1 MFSRCPSC
9 VNGRQK
15 PIDIRSSPMPFR
27 RPQNGLPLAPRSP
40 VIEKRGNATDSE
52 FIVVYRPAP
61 YSALFL
67 LLCSMGILISCGEDA
82 EELRS
87 YLEHELPQC
96 TTESANIT
104 ASFQALIQSKGPT
117 KSVETELTKQ
127 VIAPYKGLVT
137 QCEAYKPTTEAVQTR
152 HREYIALARRQ
163 LAAFIEAR
171 RVLQQGRSLR
181 DVAERLAQIRTEFE
195 RWHTGLMEDSTR
207 LGIRIRP

>member
-1 MFSRCPSC
+1 M
-9 VNGRQK
+9 QL
-15 PIDIRSSPMPFR
+15 I
-27 RPQNGLPLAPRSP
+27 QN
-40 VIEKRGNATDSE
+40 
-52 FIVVYRPAP
+52 PAP
-61 YSALFL
+61 YRALVL
-67 LLCSMGILISCGEDA
+67 LFCTIGIIAGCGEDA

-87 YLEHELPQC
+87 YLQHELPQC

-117 KSVETELTKQ
+117 KSVEAELTQQ
-127 VIAPYKGLVT
+127 VITPYKALVT
-137 QCEAYKPTTEAVQTR
+137 QCEAYKPTTETVQTR
-152 HREYIALARRQ
+152 HREYMALAQRQ

-181 DVAERLAQIRTEFE
+181 DVAERLTQIRTEFE